1 VTRASTRST
10 SKQPDETQG
19 LSFRKLTAHLRF
31 MALDQY
37 QVGYFIQQV
46 GLSAA
51 SFGVATDDVTA
62 VGKAL
67 TQLFNYRCA
76 PNTTVVPEQGPNLQS
91 ICTADTC
98 PLAMNATC
106 SAYEPVMEPFA
117 ANATLAMGE
126 GRNQSM
132 NGTGSGSSTGSTP
145 PMQTKNAA
153 AQNFGSVV
161 AVVGA
166 AALAFAL

>member
-1 VTRASTRST
+1 
-10 SKQPDETQG
+10 
-19 LSFRKLTAHLRF
+19 

-37 QVGYFIQQV
+37 QVGYFIEQV
-46 GLSAA
+46 GLAAA
-51 SFGVATDDVTA
+51 SFGVAKDDVTA

-67 TQLFNYRCA
+67 TQLFDYRCA

-117 ANATLAMGE
+117 ANVTLAMGE

-132 NGTGSGSSTGSTP
+132 NGTGSGSGTGSSTGSTP

>member
-1 VTRASTRST
+1 
-10 SKQPDETQG
+10 
-19 LSFRKLTAHLRF
+19 

-67 TQLFNYRCA
+67 TMLFDYKCA
-76 PNTTVVPEQGPNLQS
+76 ANTTVVPEQGPQQQS
-91 ICTADTC
+91 ICIADTC
-98 PLAMNATC
+98 PVAMNATC
-106 SAYEPVMEPFA
+106 PAYAPVIEPFA
-117 ANATLAMGE
+117 ANATLAMGQ
-126 GRNQSM
+126 GRNMSM
-132 NGTGSGSSTGSTP
+132 NGTGSGSGSGSSSTTGATP

-153 AQNFGSVV
+153 AQNFGSVA
-161 AVVGA
+161 AVLGA